1 VPIDEW
7 SFLFVVEL
15 VEAREPSGFI
25 SIFTSDGK

>member
-1 VPIDEW
+1 VVPIDEW

-25 SIFTSDGK
+25 SIFT